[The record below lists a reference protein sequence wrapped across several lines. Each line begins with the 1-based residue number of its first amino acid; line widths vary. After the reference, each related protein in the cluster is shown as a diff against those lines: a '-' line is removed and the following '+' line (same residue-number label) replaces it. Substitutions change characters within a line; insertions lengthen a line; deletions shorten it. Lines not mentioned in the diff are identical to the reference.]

1 MALRYGFF
9 NSRNGDRLYNADD
22 ISGFFYNLIS
32 NGVLATP
39 STNLQVQAG
48 SGMTVS
54 VSPGYGMIQA
64 KYIDLTTAQSVQLTA
79 ADIALDRIDRIVL
92 RLDRQNRQIV
102 IAAKTGT
109 PAANPAAPAL
119 TRTTDIWELSLARIY
134 VAAGATS
141 ITQAEITD
149 ERSNTSVCGYITG
162 MIDQIDTT
170 ELFAQF
176 TAAFEHWYDGVKDE
190 VLRNTLVRRYTSSTA
205 STDIRTSLFPI
216 EIPEFNASLDVLNVY
231 VNGFRMQPGTDYE
244 LLYSESVGDYIALTK
259 SLDVA
264 GTPVDFE
271 VLKSI
276 DGSDAESVV
285 QSVYEL
291 QQQIGGLRFRKL
303 TEEEYEALASKDSGT
318 LYIITSESTF
328 RLMLGELG
336 LQGGGGFPSITDDFH
351 RVEENML
358 AGTVTSEWSFTQE
371 EW

>member
-205 STDIRTSLFPI
+205 STEMRTRLFPI
-216 EIPEFNASLDVLNVY
+216 GIPEFNASLDTLNVY
-231 VNGFRMQPGTDYE
+231 VNGFRLNPGTDYTLE
-244 LLYSESVGDYIALTK
+244 YTAETGDYVALTK

-285 QSVYEL
+285 QEVYSI
-291 QQQIGGLRFRKL
+291 QQRLNGLSFVKCTQSEYDAL
-303 TEEEYEALASKDSGT
+303 TPAENT
-318 LYIITSESTF
+318 VYIIV
-328 RLMLGELG
+328 G
-336 LQGGGGFPSITDDFH
+336 
-351 RVEENML
+351 
-358 AGTVTSEWSFTQE
+358 
-371 EW
+371 

>member
-39 STNLQVQAG
+39 STNLQVQVG

-109 PAANPAAPAL
+109 PTANPAAPAL
-119 TRTTDIWELSLARIY
+119 TRTADVYELSLARIA
-134 VAAGATS
+134 VAHGTAV

-190 VLRNTLVRRYTSSTA
+190 VLRNTLVRRYTGSTA
-205 STDIRTSLFPI
+205 STEMRTRLFPI
-216 EIPEFNASLDVLNVY
+216 EIPEFNASLDTLNVY
-231 VNGFRMQPGTDYE
+231 VNGFRLNPGTDYTLE
-244 LLYSESVGDYIALTK
+244 YTAEIGDYVALTK
-259 SLDVA
+259 ALDVV

-276 DGSDAESVV
+276 DGSQAESVV
-285 QSVYEL
+285 QEVYSI
-291 QQQIGGLRFRKL
+291 QQRLNGLSFVKCTQSEYDAL
-303 TEEEYEALASKDSGT
+303 TPAENT
-318 LYIITSESTF
+318 VYIIV
-328 RLMLGELG
+328 G
-336 LQGGGGFPSITDDFH
+336 
-351 RVEENML
+351 
-358 AGTVTSEWSFTQE
+358 
-371 EW
+371 

>member
-64 KYIDLTTAQSVQLTA
+64 KYIDLTTAQSVQLTE

-119 TRTTDIWELSLARIY
+119 TRTADVYELSLARIA
-134 VAAGATS
+134 VAHGTAA

-205 STDIRTSLFPI
+205 STALRTSIFPI
-216 EIPEFNASLDVLNVY
+216 EIPEFNASLDTLNVY
-231 VNGFRMQPGTDYE
+231 VNGFRLQPVTDYTLE
-244 LLYSESVGDYIALTK
+244 YDSSVGDYVALTK
-259 SLDVA
+259 ALDVV

-276 DGSDAESVV
+276 DGSQAESVV
-285 QSVYEL
+285 QEVYSI
-291 QQQIGGLRFRKL
+291 QQRLNGLSFVKCTQSEYDAL
-303 TEEEYEALASKDSGT
+303 TPAENT
-318 LYIITSESTF
+318 VYIIV
-328 RLMLGELG
+328 G
-336 LQGGGGFPSITDDFH
+336 
-351 RVEENML
+351 
-358 AGTVTSEWSFTQE
+358 
-371 EW
+371 

>member
-1 MALRYGFF
+1 MALKYGFF
-9 NSRNGDRLYNADD
+9 NSENGDRKYNADD
-22 ISGFFYNLIS
+22 ISNFFYKLIS
-32 NGVLATP
+32 DGVLATP

-79 ADIALDRIDRIVL
+79 ADIALDRIDRIVI

-119 TRTTDIWELSLARIY
+119 TRTADVYELSLARIA
-134 VAAGATS
+134 VAHGTAA

-149 ERSNTSVCGYITG
+149 ERADTSVCGYITG

-190 VLRNTLVRRYTSSTA
+190 VLRNTLVRRYTNSTA
-205 STDIRTSLFPI
+205 STAIRTSIFPI
-216 EIPEFNASLDVLNVY
+216 EIPEFNASLDTLNVY
-231 VNGFRMQPGTDYE
+231 VNGFRLNPGADYTLE
-244 LLYSESVGDYIALTK
+244 YTAEIGDYVSLTK
-259 SLDVA
+259 ALDVV

-276 DGSDAESVV
+276 DGSQAESVV
-285 QSVYEL
+285 QEVYSI
-291 QQQIGGLRFRKL
+291 QQRLNGLSFVKCTQSEYDDL
-303 TEEEYEALASKDSGT
+303 TPAENT
-318 LYIITSESTF
+318 VYIIV
-328 RLMLGELG
+328 G
-336 LQGGGGFPSITDDFH
+336 
-351 RVEENML
+351 
-358 AGTVTSEWSFTQE
+358 
-371 EW
+371 

>member
-79 ADIALDRIDRIVL
+79 ADIALDRIDRIVI

-119 TRTTDIWELSLARIY
+119 TRTADVYELSLARIA
-134 VAAGATS
+134 VAHGTAV

-216 EIPEFNASLDVLNVY
+216 EIPEFNSSLDVLNVY
-231 VNGFRMQPGTDYE
+231 VNGFRLQPGFDYT
-244 LLYSESVGDYIALTK
+244 LGYSSDVGDYVALTK
-259 SLDVA
+259 ALDVV

-276 DGSDAESVV
+276 DGSQAESVV

-291 QQQIGGLRFRKL
+291 QQRLGGLSFRKL
-303 TEEEYEALASKDSGT
+303 TKEEYEALTSKDSST
-318 LYIITSESTF
+318 LYIVIDGTSADIYIGSIKI
-328 RLMLGELG
+328 
-336 LQGGGGFPSITDDFH
+336 GGGGGVSTANITDDFE
-351 RVEENML
+351 VIES
-358 AGTVTSEWSFTQE
+358 GI
-371 EW
+371 